1 MQKENNILYCGMKKF
16 IGAAR
21 EQQVLMPYDLS
32 DWLPE
37 NHLAR
42 FIVDVIEKLNFNGV
56 YDQYMG
62 VGSDAY
68 DPKMLMALLFYGYS
82 TGIFSSRK
90 IEKAT
95 YDSVAFRFI
104 AGNHHPDH
112 DTIAD
117 FRKRFLVEI
126 KAWFKEILLI
136 GKELGIVK
144 LGNIYIDGTK
154 VQANASRHKAMSYEY
169 IKKLEKQL
177 EEEIEKLLNL
187 AEAKDQSEKD
197 LDLDIM
203 AEIKLRKDRLEKIQ
217 QAKRVVEERSAE
229 RHEKE
234 KKEYDAKMTAR
245 KEKQERTGKK
255 PRGKEPKA
263 PSNQPNE
270 KDQYNFTDPESRIMK
285 TSKGFDQCY
294 NGQAVVNDDMI
305 IVGAYS
311 NAHANDKQEFIPAVN
326 SVPEEIL
333 TEVTTAVA
341 DNGFYSEENIS
352 ACEQKNIVPIISTS
366 REKHNSF
373 LNDILSTAYD
383 PVPCVTPA
391 EKMAHKLKSAEGKE
405 IYKRRK
411 QTVEPV
417 FGIIKE
423 VLGFRRFSLRGEA
436 ETDAEWSLVCTAYNL
451 KRFFTI
457 QAASVR

>member
-1 MQKENNILYCGMKKF
+1 MKKF

-21 EQQVLMPYDLS
+21 EQQVLMPHDLS

-37 NHLAR
+37 SHLAR
-42 FIVDVIEKLNFNGV
+42 FIVDVVEKLNFNRV

-62 VGSDAY
+62 VGSDPY

-82 TGIFSSRK
+82 TGVFSSRK

-144 LGNIYIDGTK
+144 LGKIYIDGTK

-177 EEEIEKLLNL
+177 EEEIDKLLNL
-187 AEAKDQSEKD
+187 AEAKDESEKD

-217 QAKRVVEERSAE
+217 QAKRVVEERAAE
-229 RHEKE
+229 RYEKE
-234 KKEYDAKMTAR
+234 KKEYEAKVTAR
-245 KEKQERTGKK
+245 KEKHERTGKK
-255 PRGKEPKA
+255 PRGKEPKP

-326 SVPEEIL
+326 SVPKEIL

-352 ACEQKNIVPIISTS
+352 ACEEMKIVPIISTS

-373 LNDILSTAYD
+373 LNDILSTASD
-383 PVPCVTPA
+383 PVQCVTPA

-423 VLGFRRFSLRGEA
+423 VLGFRRFSLRGESEA
-436 ETDAEWSLVCTAYNL
+436 DGEWSLVCAAYNL
-451 KRFFTI
+451 KRLFSL
-457 QAASVR
+457 QVA